1 MRACVENDG
10 ERSRG
15 DADESPPTADVAQ
28 CDLLAQ
34 LGVLLA
40 DSLQT
45 SSSSAAAAR
54 SAALPPP
61 PRSTSSPGMML
72 RPDDSVPSVDSS
84 AVPND
89 NCVDSETVTSGMSYI
104 TIGIHHNPLA
114 AQLLCNIT
122 SCKSTSLNT
131 S

>member
-1 MRACVENDG
+1 VCVENEG
-10 ERSRG
+10 ERSRL

-45 SSSSAAAAR
+45 SSSSSAAAAAR
-54 SAALPPP
+54 SAGLPPP

-89 NCVDSETVTSGMSYI
+89 NCVDSETVTSGISYI
-104 TIGIHHNPLA
+104 TSQSVIHNPQTA
-114 AQLLCNIT
+114 GCTVAV
-122 SCKSTSLNT
+122 
-131 S
+131 